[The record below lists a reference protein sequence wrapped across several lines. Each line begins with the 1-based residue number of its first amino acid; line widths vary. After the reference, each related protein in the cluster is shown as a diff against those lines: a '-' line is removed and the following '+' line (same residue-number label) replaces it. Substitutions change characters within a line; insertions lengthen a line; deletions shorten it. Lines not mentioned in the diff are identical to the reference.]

1 MLDFNTGIA
10 TFPAVLL
17 AGPLGFTKREFFEA
31 EPEAQAVPQV
41 NLG

>member
-10 TFPAVLL
+10 TFPAALL